1 MKFIVSLIM
10 ILMALNFAC
19 SSFPVSPDING
30 KSKTQNND
38 QLLFGNIFGT
48 ISDGGTGAPIKN
60 AMIYVT
66 ETPVQYSPKAS
77 SAPPDA
83 VFSDQGP
90 VIIPDLSSVVSQAS
104 SGDDGAFIVNSIPIS
119 GSSQLYTVFIE
130 AEGCDT
136 TVIDQV
142 LILPG
147 AAMALRIDCRMT
159 SDDRVRIIKIF
170 KGRDHVDINYMDINY
185 SDELRKPG
193 VNDSRQ

>member
-1 MKFIVSLIM
+1 MKFIVPFIM
-10 ILMALNFAC
+10 ILMGLNSAC

-30 KSKTQNND
+30 KAKTQNND

-48 ISDGGTGAPIKN
+48 ITDSRSGAPIKN

-66 ETPVQYSPKAS
+66 DTPVLYLSKAS
-77 SAPPDA
+77 PASPDA

-90 VIIPDLSSVVSQAS
+90 VIIPDLSSAVSQAF
-104 SGDDGAFIVNSIPIS
+104 SGDDGAFIVNSISIS
-119 GSSQLYTVFIE
+119 GSSQLYTVLIE
-130 AEGCDT
+130 AEGYDI

-159 SDDRVRIIKIF
+159 SDDRVRIIKIL

-185 SDELRKPG
+185 SDELSKPG
-193 VNDSRQ
+193 ENDSR